1 MSTVG
6 GMPTI
11 GLVANETEIDAIRV
25 GRGNTIRHPHTG
37 RWVTATRVLHGRTG
51 VISQRPGESRDRQNV
66 WVTLEDGEKLE
77 FEAGDT
83 VIRKD

>member
-1 MSTVG
+1 
-6 GMPTI
+6 MPTI
-11 GLVANETEIDAIRV
+11 ELVANETEIDATRV
-25 GRGNTIRHPHTG
+25 GRGNTIKHPQTG